1 MISESKYKVLKW
13 LVVLLFAINI
23 STVLSLYFHT
33 RQNERQQQSDTA
45 LQRIDEQAD
54 KGARQFRDKLGLDEN
69 QVVKFRE
76 INREYNR
83 AANRI
88 TRDLEILRIQMVDEL
103 GLPATDSI
111 KIREINQKFGLLH
124 ENLKNLTADYYL
136 EMKAICNEEQKQQLY
151 LMFSNMVQ
159 QDPVPPP
166 GQGRRRGRGPG
177 TNN

>member
-1 MISESKYKVLKW
+1 MISEKKYRVMKW

-23 STVLSLYFHT
+23 STVLSLYIHS
-33 RQNERQQQSDTA
+33 RQSERQQGDET

-54 KGARQFRDKLGLDEN
+54 KGVRQFREKLGLDEN

-88 TRDLEILRIQMVDEL
+88 TRDLEILRIQMVNEL
-103 GLPATDSI
+103 GLPVTDSG
-111 KIREINQKFGLLH
+111 KIREINRKFGLLH

-136 EMKAICNEEQKQQLY
+136 EMKDICNEEQKQQLY
-151 LMFSNMVQ
+151 LMFSNMLQ
-159 QDPVPPP
+159 QDPVLPS

-177 TNN
+177 PVN

>member
-1 MISESKYKVLKW
+1 MISETKYRVLKW
-13 LVVLLFAINI
+13 LVVLLFAITI
-23 STVLSLYFHT
+23 STVLSLYYHT
-33 RQNERQQQSDTA
+33 RQNERQLQSDTIS
-45 LQRIDEQAD
+45 QRIDEQAD
-54 KGARQFRDKLGLDEN
+54 KGARQFRDKLSLDEN

-103 GLPATDSI
+103 GLPDTDSI

-151 LMFSNMVQ
+151 LMFSNMV
-159 QDPVPPP
+159 
-166 GQGRRRGRGPG
+166 
-177 TNN
+177 

>member
-1 MISESKYKVLKW
+1 MNSETKYKVLKW

-33 RQNERQQQSDTA
+33 RQNERPLGDAT

-54 KGARQFRDKLGLDEN
+54 KGARQFREILGLDEI

-103 GLPATDSI
+103 GQPETDSV
-111 KIREINQKFGLLH
+111 KIREVNRKFGLLH

-136 EMKAICNEEQKQQLY
+136 EMKVICNEEQKQQLY
-151 LMFSNMVQ
+151 LMFRSMLK
-159 QDPVPPP
+159 QDPGIPP

-177 TNN
+177 TDN

>member
-13 LVVLLFAINI
+13 VVIILFAINI
-23 STVLSLYFHT
+23 STVLSFYIHA
-33 RQNERQQQSDTA
+33 RQSERPQETA
-45 LQRIDEQAD
+45 TSERIDEQVD
-54 KGARQFRDKLGLDEN
+54 KGARQFREKLGLDEN

-103 GLPATDSI
+103 GLPVTDSV
-111 KIREINQKFGLLH
+111 KIRDVNRKFGLLH

-136 EMKAICNEEQKQQLY
+136 AMKDICNEEQKQQLH
-151 LMFSNMVQ
+151 LMFRSMLQ
-159 QDPVPPP
+159 QDPAVAP

-177 TNN
+177 TDN